1 MKWWPWIVIAAVLIM
16 QKASERSPGSWSANF
31 SRNEFIKP
39 GDRDT
44 ISKASEDSLKAIVT
58 NVLQP
63 ARNKLGLPIRVTSA
77 YRSPAENAV
86 IGGVPGSQHIFG
98 QAVDVQP
105 VPNTLENYKKLWD
118 LIASGTY
125 DQLIWENAIAFS
137 GKPSHIHVS
146 FVVPGLNPESP
157 KQTNRK
163 KKLQYLNGN
172 YSYI

>member
-1 MKWWPWIVIAAVLIM
+1 VKDPLDHGAQI
-16 QKASERSPGSWSANF
+16 SPGMNLSSL
-31 SRNEFIKP
+31 

-44 ISKASEDSLKAIVT
+44 ISKASEDSLKAIWLPS
-58 NVLQP
+58 VLQP
-63 ARNKLGLPIRVTSA
+63 ARNKLGLPIRITSA

-86 IGGVPGSQHIFG
+86 IGGVSGSQHIFG

-157 KQTNRK
+157 KQTE
-163 KKLQYLNGN
+163 
-172 YSYI
+172 